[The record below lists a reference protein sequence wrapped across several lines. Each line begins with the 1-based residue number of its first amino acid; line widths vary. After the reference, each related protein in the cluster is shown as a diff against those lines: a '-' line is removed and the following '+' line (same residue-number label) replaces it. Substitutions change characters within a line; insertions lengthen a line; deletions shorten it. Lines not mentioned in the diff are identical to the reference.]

1 MESPYDME
9 ANGPLPWI
17 SRLTSPPLS
26 SSTLPLKEIN
36 GLFSLTGS
44 PKFACLANV
53 YTVPLS
59 SVSIAGAFQ
68 FQESFTVV
76 QDDKGCFAKV
86 LLLII
91 RVVEMDSTDG
101 RSFSVEAAFI
111 CCMCPVI
118 AVPAVNGISGGER
131 GITAAAVDF

>member
-1 MESPYDME
+1 MDFQAYIAPVVVIHSPAEGDQRIVFVDRV
-9 ANGPLPWI
+9 A
-17 SRLTSPPLS
+17 
-26 SSTLPLKEIN
+26 EICVF
-36 GLFSLTGS
+36 GER
-44 PKFACLANV
+44 V
-53 YTVPLS
+53 YCAFV

-86 LLLII
+86 LLLIV